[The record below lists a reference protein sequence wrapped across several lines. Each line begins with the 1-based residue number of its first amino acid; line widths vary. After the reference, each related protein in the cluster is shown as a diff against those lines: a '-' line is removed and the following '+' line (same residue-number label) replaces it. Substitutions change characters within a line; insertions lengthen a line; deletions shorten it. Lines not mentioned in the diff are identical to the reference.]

1 MNKNRPVLRDP
12 NNVRLHK
19 GVDVR
24 FSKVSLIGTLM
35 AAAFSLLIILP
46 VLAADGETNIG
57 TSPRLNAA
65 VFGNITDIAPD
76 GTIDA
81 NQAILIDV
89 STVDPEDTK
98 VGCLLYTSD
107 AADE

>member
-1 MNKNRPVLRDP
+1 MAKNLNKNRPVLRDP

-65 VFGNITDIAPD
+65 VFGEDLAARGSGGFVVWID
-76 GTIDA
+76 G
-81 NQAILIDV
+81 
-89 STVDPEDTK
+89 SR
-98 VGCLLYTSD
+98 
-107 AADE
+107 